1 MRRLGLCA
9 ATAALVAAATSAT
22 AATLDQ
28 SDVPETGFV
37 GALNAGGST
46 VMLPTVTGQSF
57 TTGRSGTLDRID
69 FAMFRLLPT
78 GLGATFNLLYDSG
91 ASLFSEHFAPSAIP
105 LLVLSSTDWSA
116 APSVDLTSLDL
127 SVTAGDHFTFTLTPD
142 AGDDPW
148 TALLYFADNT
158 SFSYAGGT
166 IVVGDVPASVPELTT
181 WVLMVLGFGAA
192 GAALRRTKHRQSA
205 VA

>member
-1 MRRLGLCA
+1 
-9 ATAALVAAATSAT
+9 
-22 AATLDQ
+22 
-28 SDVPETGFV
+28 
-37 GALNAGGST
+37 
-46 VMLPTVTGQSF
+46 MLPTVTGQSF

-78 GLGATFNLLYDSG
+78 GLGATFNLLDDSG
-91 ASLFSEHFAPSAIP
+91 ASLFSEHIAPSAIP
-105 LLVLSSTDWSA
+105 FLVLSSTDWST

-166 IVVGDVPASVPELTT
+166 IVVGDVGGTLGFGSGDLGFRTYVDAPASVPELTT